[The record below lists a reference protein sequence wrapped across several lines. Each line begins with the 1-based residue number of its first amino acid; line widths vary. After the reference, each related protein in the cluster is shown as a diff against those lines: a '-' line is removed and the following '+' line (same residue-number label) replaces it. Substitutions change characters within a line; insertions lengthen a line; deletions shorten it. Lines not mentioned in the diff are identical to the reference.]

1 MSRDAQRS
9 RRQRRPRSPPSCRP
23 SGDCVLRL
31 VGQSRFPSSPFLLAC
46 DESPCGRGAVMEVR
60 IGIVQSM
67 KEIEVILPEDA
78 KREKVMKEI
87 ETALGDDAVLWLT
100 DRKGRRVGVPAARIA
115 YVELGSPSS
124 ERIVGFGSAWDLRAS
139 GGDRLP

>member
-1 MSRDAQRS
+1 
-9 RRQRRPRSPPSCRP
+9 
-23 SGDCVLRL
+23 
-31 VGQSRFPSSPFLLAC
+31 
-46 DESPCGRGAVMEVR
+46 MEVR

-87 ETALGDDAVLWLT
+87 ETALSDDAVLWLT
-100 DRKGRRVGVPAARIA
+100 DRKGRRVGVPATRIA

-124 ERIVGFGSAWDLRAS
+124 ERIVGFGSA
-139 GGDRLP
+139 